1 MLIKIQKGMDNLM
14 TAIAAILTA
23 LMFLVIILNVI
34 LRLIPSIGGFKWY
47 MEFSQYANVWA
58 MLLGAS
64 GIAAM
69 GTNLRVEAVDSIMEK
84 FPWGYKASR
93 VIVDVAEI
101 VFYLVVTYSGWL
113 LSTKAKQKVS
123 TMPQFTM
130 GQVYVIFPIAG
141 ALCVLAAVI
150 HLAVTLSSK
159 EKKEA

>member
-1 MLIKIQKGMDNLM
+1 MLLKVQKGMDQVM
-14 TAIAAILTA
+14 TAISAVLLA
-23 LMFLVIILNVI
+23 LMFIIIILNVI
-34 LRLIPSIGGFKWY
+34 LRLIPSIGGFSWY
-47 MEFSQYANVWA
+47 MEFSQYSNVWA

-64 GIAAM
+64 GIAVM
-69 GTNLRVEAVDSIMEK
+69 GTNLRVEAVDSVLGK
-84 FPWGYKASR
+84 FPWGYKLSR

-101 VFYLVVTYSGWL
+101 IFYLVVTYSGWL

-141 ALCVLAAVI
+141 ALCVLAVLI
-150 HLAVTLSSK
+150 HLAVTLTQN